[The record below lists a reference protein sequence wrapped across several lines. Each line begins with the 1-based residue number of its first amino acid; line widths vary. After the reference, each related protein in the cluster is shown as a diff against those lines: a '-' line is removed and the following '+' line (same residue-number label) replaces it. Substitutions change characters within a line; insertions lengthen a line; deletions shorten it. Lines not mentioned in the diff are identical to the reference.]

1 MKTISMRLPDK
12 IIEEI
17 DQLVEQGL
25 YASRTEALREGARI
39 LLRAQT
45 GSIPGLPAEVTKDE
59 IWMSLKEM
67 RGLDKEHKEALLE
80 AIRELNAE
88 HRKEALE

>member
-1 MKTISMRLPDK
+1 MKTISLRLPDK

-17 DQLVEQGL
+17 DHLVEQGL

-45 GSIPGLPAEVTKDE
+45 GSISGLPAEVTKDE
-59 IWMSLKEM
+59 IWRDFSSEKKLK
-67 RGLDKEHKEALLE
+67 
-80 AIRELNAE
+80 
-88 HRKEALE
+88 

>member
-1 MKTISMRLPDK
+1 MKTISLRLPDK

-17 DQLVEQGL
+17 DHLVEQGF

-39 LLRAQT
+39 LLRTQV
-45 GSIPGLPAEVTKDE
+45 GSIPRLPAEATKDE
-59 IWMSLKEM
+59 IWMSLRET

-80 AIRELNAE
+80 AIRELKAE
-88 HRKEALE
+88 HRYEARE

>member
-1 MKTISMRLPDK
+1 MKTISLRLPDK

-17 DQLVEQGL
+17 DHLVEQGL

-45 GSIPGLPAEVTKDE
+45 GSIPGRPAEVTKDE
-59 IWMSLKEM
+59 IWRDFSSEKKLK
-67 RGLDKEHKEALLE
+67 
-80 AIRELNAE
+80 
-88 HRKEALE
+88 